1 LPEEKFQS
9 LKDFYIYF
17 KENPAEF
24 EKNPLEENYNETF
37 DRMIQDLYGIS
48 EDRQNDE
55 NSNAKRQVL
64 YYLKENGY
72 KIDEGHSNQNFAA
85 LYGIKDSEGNS
96 IDFIV
101 KSARGG
107 LLFINKS
114 HWEML
119 DSSQTQLIAIYPKF
133 EMRIFRDKMEL
144 LSDELQEK
152 VLFRIPNKKNE
163 LQIDDVFE
171 KTESDSHLILVT
183 SKQMKESLFEK
194 IGNKSTFNDQE
205 EATVMGDNVKIG

>member
-1 LPEEKFQS
+1 MVEE
-9 LKDFYIYF
+9 
-17 KENPAEF
+17 
-24 EKNPLEENYNETF
+24 NPLEENYNETF
-37 DRMIQDLYGIS
+37 DRMIQDRYGIS

-72 KIDEGHSNQNFAA
+72 EVNEGHSKNNFAA

-119 DSSQTQLIAIYPKF
+119 DSSHTQLIAIYPKF

-152 VLFRIPNKKNE
+152 VLFRMPNKKRE
-163 LQIDDVFE
+163 QEIDDVFD

-194 IGNKSTFNDQE
+194 VGKKGTFNKNE
-205 EATVMGDNVKIG
+205 EANVMDENIVIE